1 LIARPCL
8 DAVAARHYL
17 EPVMQSHLPAGDS
30 RAVVFATTADGLR
43 LPVIDV
49 THPAFAVADDPASL
63 AARRDAFL
71 AWDRRNRRMPWIV
84 TRLLMRLAARR
95 SRLLR
100 KILAASDNEYLDSI
114 STYMFKLGVDNLP
127 PGFDGPVDRK
137 VAAAPHVALVRLR
150 MQQIARMLAQAL
162 RAPLA
167 GASHAPLYLVNIAG
181 GPALDSINAL
191 IMLARAHAILI
202 QRPIAIHVFD
212 AQPDGPTF
220 GARALLALAAPGGPL
235 HGLEVQF
242 QHHAY
247 DWNDTAPLARL
258 LGSLAAR
265 GAIIAA
271 SSEGGLFEYG
281 IDDAVVANLTALAR
295 AGVAIVAG
303 SVTSSSDVRKRMIAQ
318 TRFRLF
324 PRGLEG
330 FAPLAERS
338 GYAIAESR
346 TAVVSEQVLL
356 RPRATVQCL

>member
-1 LIARPCL
+1 
-8 DAVAARHYL
+8 
-17 EPVMQSHLPAGDS
+17 MQSHLAAVDS
-30 RAVVFATTADGLR
+30 RVVFATTADGLR

-49 THPAFAVADDPASL
+49 THPAFAVPDDPESL

-71 AWDRRNRRMPWIV
+71 AWDRRNRRTPAIV
-84 TRLLMRLAARR
+84 TRLLVRLAARR
-95 SRLLR
+95 SSLLR
-100 KILAASDNEYLDSI
+100 KILASNNAYLDSI
-114 STYMFKLGVDNLP
+114 STYMVKLGADHLP
-127 PGFDGPVDRK
+127 TGFDGPMDRK
-137 VAAAPHVALVRLR
+137 VAAAPHMVLVRLR
-150 MQQIARMLAQAL
+150 MQQIAKLLAEAL
-162 RAPLA
+162 LAPLGDAPDAPLA
-167 GASHAPLYLVNIAG
+167 LVNIAG

-191 IMLARAHAILI
+191 IVLARSHAKLVH
-202 QRPIAIHVFD
+202 RPIAIHVFD
-212 AQPDGPTF
+212 AQQDGPAF

-235 HGLEVQF
+235 DGFEVEF

-258 LGSLAAR
+258 LASLAAR
-265 GAIIAA
+265 GAVIAA

-281 IDDAVVANLTALAR
+281 TDDAIVANLTALAC
-295 AGVAIVAG
+295 AGVPIVAG
-303 SVTSSSDVRKRMIAQ
+303 SVTSSSEARRRMIAQ

-356 RPRATVQCL
+356 RPRAAVPTSR

>member
-1 LIARPCL
+1 
-8 DAVAARHYL
+8 
-17 EPVMQSHLPAGDS
+17 MQSHLPAADT

-49 THPAFAVADDPASL
+49 THPAFAVPDDPASL

-71 AWDRRNRRMPWIV
+71 AWDRRNRRMPRIV
-84 TRLLMRLAARR
+84 TQLLMRLAARR

-100 KILAASDNEYLDSI
+100 KILASDNDYLDSI
-114 STYMFKLGVDNLP
+114 STYMFKLGADHLP
-127 PGFDGPVDRK
+127 RGFDGAVDRK
-137 VAAAPHVALVRLR
+137 VAAAQHAALVRLR
-150 MQQIARMLAQAL
+150 MQQIARLLAQAL
-162 RAPLA
+162 LAPLA
-167 GASHAPLYLVNIAG
+167 DAPDAPLDLVNIAG

-191 IMLARAHAILI
+191 IMLARAHATLI
-202 QRPIAIHVFD
+202 RRPIAIHVFD
-212 AQPDGPTF
+212 AQQDGPTF
-220 GARALLALAAPGGPL
+220 GAHALLALTAPGEPL
-235 HGLEVQF
+235 HGLEIQF

-258 LGSLAAR
+258 LAGFAAR

-281 IDDAVVANLTALAR
+281 TDDAVVANLAALAR
-295 AGVAIVAG
+295 AGVPIVAG
-303 SVTSSSDVRKRMIAQ
+303 SVTSSSEVRKRMIAQ

-324 PRGLEG
+324 ARGLEG

-356 RPRATVQCL
+356 RPRATAPPPQ

>member
-1 LIARPCL
+1 
-8 DAVAARHYL
+8 
-17 EPVMQSHLPAGDS
+17 MQSHLPAGDS
-30 RAVVFATTADGLR
+30 RAVVFATTADGFR

-49 THPAFAVADDPASL
+49 THPAFAVPDDPASL

-71 AWDRRNRRMPWIV
+71 AWDRRNRRMPGIV
-84 TRLLMRLAARR
+84 TRLLIRLAARR
-95 SRLLR
+95 SLLLR
-100 KILAASDNEYLDSI
+100 KILASDNEYLDSI
-114 STYMFKLGVDNLP
+114 STYMLKLGADHLP

-137 VAAAPHVALVRLR
+137 VAAAPHMALVRLR
-150 MQQIARMLAQAL
+150 MQQIARLLAGAL
-162 RAPLA
+162 LAPLA
-167 GASHAPLYLVNIAG
+167 DAPDAPLDLVNIAG

-191 IMLARAHAILI
+191 IMFARAHATLI
-202 QRPIAIHVFD
+202 HRPIAIHVFD
-212 AQPDGPTF
+212 AQQDGPTF
-220 GARALLALAAPGGPL
+220 GARALLALTAPGGPL

-258 LGSLAAR
+258 LAGLAAR

-281 IDDAVVANLTALAR
+281 TDDAVVANLTALAR
-295 AGVAIVAG
+295 AGVPIVAG
-303 SVTSSSDVRKRMIAQ
+303 SVTSSSEVRKRMIAQ

-324 PRGLEG
+324 ARGLEG

-356 RPRATVQCL
+356 RPRATVPPSK